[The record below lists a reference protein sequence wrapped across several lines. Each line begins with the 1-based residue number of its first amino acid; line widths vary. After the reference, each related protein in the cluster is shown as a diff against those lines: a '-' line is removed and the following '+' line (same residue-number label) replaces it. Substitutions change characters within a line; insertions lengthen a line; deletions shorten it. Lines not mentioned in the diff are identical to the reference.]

1 MQIDL
6 LAVGPHPDDVELG
19 MGGTLAK
26 LNHTGRTTAIIDL
39 TRGEMGSN
47 GTPADRVSEGEA
59 AAGILGCAWRQNLG
73 LPDRN
78 LDHRDPEQMRRLV
91 NAIRSAR
98 ARVIA
103 INWGVDRHP
112 DHQAACTLLEEAI
125 FNAALRKYES
135 DVAPFR
141 PDRVLYY
148 FINDER
154 EPSLLVDI
162 TGFEVKKSESV
173 FAHRS
178 QFGENP
184 AAVITRLNRKVGLP
198 YMVENRDRLF
208 GAKAGVQYAE
218 GFFLKQPLL
227 VGDLVSTVLS
237 E

>member
-1 MQIDL
+1 MQLDL

-26 LNHTGRTTAIIDL
+26 LNQTGRTTAIIDL

-47 GTPADRVSEGEA
+47 STPAIRVAEGEMA
-59 AAGILGCAWRQNLG
+59 ARILGCAWRQNMG
-73 LPDRN
+73 LPDRY

-91 NAIRSAR
+91 DAIRMSR
-98 ARVIA
+98 PRIIA

-112 DHQAACTLLEEAI
+112 DHQAACALLEAAI
-125 FNAALRKYES
+125 FNAGLQKYETEQS
-135 DVAPFR
+135 PFR
-141 PDRVLYY
+141 PDRLLYY
-148 FINDER
+148 FINDEQ
-154 EPSLLVDI
+154 EPSFLVDI
-162 TGFEVKKSESV
+162 TRYHTKKSESV

-178 QFGENP
+178 QFLQSESS
-184 AAVITRLNRKVGLP
+184 IETRLNRKVGLP
-198 YMVENRDRLF
+198 YLVESRDRLF

-218 GFFLKQPLL
+218 GFVLKQPLL